1 VTHYDRSAFRYAARG
16 VLAAVSGYPGH
27 DFLEWEGRAWTRDG
41 DPTNGLFVRELLLPV
56 SEENSSSGY
65 IIARGRANYDVFLA
79 RGALI
84 EPAETLAKNIAE
96 AFAGGQSI
104 AASGFSIVVNRSERG
119 ELRPSP
125 SPEWSFIPT
134 SFSWYVYTAK

>member
-1 VTHYDRSAFRYAARG
+1 VTHYDRSAFRYACRSVLNG
-16 VLAAVSGYPGH
+16 VTGYPGH
-27 DFLEWEGRAWTRDG
+27 NYLEWEGRAWTRSG
-41 DPTNGLFVRELLLPV
+41 DPTNGLLVRELLIPLE
-56 SEENSSSGY
+56 EENASSGY
-65 IIARGRANYDVFLA
+65 IIARGRMNYDVFLA
-79 RGALI
+79 RGSLL

-104 AASGFSIVVNRSERG
+104 AATGFSIVVNRSERG

-134 SFSWYVYTAK
+134 YFSWYVYTTK